1 MAGQKRYSF
10 WTERTRQL
18 NKRLTS
24 RLLYVLVA
32 PIFAA
37 PLIISA
43 ALFVVAPQA
52 QAQAQ
57 SVEEFYTGTDITLY
71 IGFSPG
77 GGYDTYGRLVARHI
91 GKFIPGNPTIIP
103 VNMEGAG
110 SLRLANWLYNA
121 APPDGSAIGAVNRG
135 IPFEPM
141 LGNREFA
148 QFDPT
153 KFTWLGSANNETSVC
168 AAWERTGITNIEQL
182 YEQELFV
189 GGTGPSA
196 DDHVFPTLVSGVL
209 GLKMRLVTGYAGGN
223 DVDFAM
229 ERGELDGRC
238 GWSWSSVKSTRSA
251 WLENGN
257 INILLQLALQKAPDL
272 PDVPLVMDL
281 AKTEDDKQILRL
293 FLLRLVLGRPYLGP
307 PGIPEDRAEALRRAF
322 DQMLEDP
329 QFLEEAVR
337 SRLEIS
343 PVTGEEAQRL
353 VVEAYDTPQE
363 LVDRAHALVN

>member
-1 MAGQKRYSF
+1 MKRAG
-10 WTERTRQL
+10 TL
-18 NKRLTS
+18 
-24 RLLYVLVA
+24 RLLGALA
-32 PIFAA
+32 AAFLAA
-37 PLIISA
+37 P
-43 ALFVVAPQA
+43 VAH
-52 QAQAQ
+52 AQ
-57 SVEEFYTGTDITLY
+57 SVEEFYAGKDITLY

-77 GGYDTYGRLVARHI
+77 GGYDTYGRLVARHM
-91 GKFIPGNPTIIP
+91 GQFIPGNPTIIP

-121 APPDGSAIGAVNRG
+121 APTDGTAIGAVNRG

-148 QFDPT
+148 QFDAT
-153 KFTWLGSANNETSVC
+153 NFTWIGSANNETSIC
-168 AAWERTGITNIEQL
+168 ASWERTGITKIEQL

-196 DDHVFPTLVSGVL
+196 DDHVFPTLVSSVL

-272 PDVPLVMDL
+272 PDVPLIMDL
-281 AKTEDDKQILRL
+281 AETEDDRQILRI

-307 PGIPEDRAEALRRAF
+307 PGIPEDRADALRRAF
-322 DQMLEDP
+322 DQTLQDT
-329 QFLEEAVR
+329 QFLDEAAR

-343 PVTGEEAQRL
+343 PITGEEAQRI
-353 VVEAYDTPQE
+353 VIEAYTTPKE

>member
-1 MAGQKRYSF
+1 LKRRM
-10 WTERTRQL
+10 TL
-18 NKRLTS
+18 
-24 RLLYVLVA
+24 RLLGIFVA
-32 PIFAA
+32 AFFAL
-37 PLIISA
+37 PL
-43 ALFVVAPQA
+43 
-52 QAQAQ
+52 AQAQ
-57 SVEEFYTGTDITLY
+57 SVEEFYAGKDITLY

-91 GKFIPGNPTIIP
+91 GKHIPGNPTIIP

-121 APPDGSAIGAVNRG
+121 APTDGTAIGAVNRG

-141 LGNREFA
+141 LGNRKFA

-153 KFTWLGSANNETSVC
+153 NFTWLGSANNETSIC
-168 AAWERTGITNIEQL
+168 ASWERTGITKIEQL

-238 GWSWSSVKSTRSA
+238 GWSWSSVKSTRNT

-272 PDVPLVMDL
+272 PDVPLIMDL
-281 AKTEDDKQILRL
+281 AQTEEDRQILRL
-293 FLLRLVLGRPYLGP
+293 FLLRLVLGRPYIGP
-307 PGIPEDRAEALRRAF
+307 PDIPDDRANALRSAF

-329 QFLEEAVR
+329 QFIGEAAR

-353 VVEAYDTPQE
+353 VEEAYATPRT
-363 LVDRAHALVN
+363 LVDRAHGLVN

>member
-1 MAGQKRYSF
+1 M
-10 WTERTRQL
+10 TL
-18 NKRLTS
+18 
-24 RLLYVLVA
+24 RLLGIFVA
-32 PIFAA
+32 AFFAL
-37 PLIISA
+37 PL
-43 ALFVVAPQA
+43 
-52 QAQAQ
+52 AQAQ
-57 SVEEFYTGTDITLY
+57 SVEEFYAGKDITLY

-91 GKFIPGNPTIIP
+91 GKHIPGNPTIIP

-121 APPDGSAIGAVNRG
+121 APTDGTAIGAVNRG

-141 LGNREFA
+141 LGNRKFA

-153 KFTWLGSANNETSVC
+153 NFTWLGSANNETSIC
-168 AAWERTGITNIEQL
+168 ASWERTGITKIEQL

-238 GWSWSSVKSTRSA
+238 GWSWSSVKSTRNT

-272 PDVPLVMDL
+272 PDVPLIMDL
-281 AKTEDDKQILRL
+281 AQTEEDRQILRL
-293 FLLRLVLGRPYLGP
+293 FLLRLVLGRPYIGP
-307 PGIPEDRAEALRRAF
+307 PDIPDDRANALRSAF

-329 QFLEEAVR
+329 QFIGEAAR

-353 VVEAYDTPQE
+353 VEEAYATPRT
-363 LVDRAHALVN
+363 LVDRAHGLVN

>member
-1 MAGQKRYSF
+1 MKRRM
-10 WTERTRQL
+10 TL
-18 NKRLTS
+18 
-24 RLLYVLVA
+24 RLLGIFVA
-32 PIFAA
+32 AFFAL
-37 PLIISA
+37 PL
-43 ALFVVAPQA
+43 
-52 QAQAQ
+52 AQAQ
-57 SVEEFYTGTDITLY
+57 SVEEFYAGKDITLY

-91 GKFIPGNPTIIP
+91 GKHIPGNPTIIP

-121 APPDGSAIGAVNRG
+121 APTDGTAIGAVNRG

-141 LGNREFA
+141 LGNRKFA

-153 KFTWLGSANNETSVC
+153 NFTWLGSANNETSIC
-168 AAWERTGITNIEQL
+168 ASWERTGITKIEQL

-238 GWSWSSVKSTRSA
+238 GWSWSSVKSTRNT

-272 PDVPLVMDL
+272 PDVPLIMDL
-281 AKTEDDKQILRL
+281 AQTEEDRQILRL
-293 FLLRLVLGRPYLGP
+293 FLLRLVLGRPYIGP
-307 PGIPEDRAEALRRAF
+307 PDIPDDRANALRSAF

-329 QFLEEAVR
+329 QFIGEAAR

-353 VVEAYDTPQE
+353 VEEAYATPRT
-363 LVDRAHALVN
+363 LVDRAHGLVN